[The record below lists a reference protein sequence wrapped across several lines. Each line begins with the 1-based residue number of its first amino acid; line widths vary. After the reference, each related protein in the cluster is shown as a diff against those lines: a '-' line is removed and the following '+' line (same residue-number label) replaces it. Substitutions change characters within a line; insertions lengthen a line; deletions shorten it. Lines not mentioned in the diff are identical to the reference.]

1 MWTIGLDAH
10 QRLFVVCI
18 LDSSGKLIK
27 TERLRGG
34 PVGQGR
40 PGGPVGQG
48 RPGGPEVLWAYLRK
62 LPEPFQI
69 CYEAS
74 CGYGYL
80 YDRLATLA
88 RRVQVAHPGGVRLI
102 FRAKRKHD
110 RIDARKLATLLFLE
124 QVPTVYVPPIAV
136 RSWRRLIQFRSA
148 RAALAD
154 RRRLVAQRTAVK
166 NRLRALLRAHGLTA
180 PRRQALWTRRGQAWL
195 AAVEWPTREAALERD
210 LGLDELEHLHARLR
224 TVERQLNALG
234 RRDPRITLLR
244 TIPGVGPRT
253 AEALVAWIDDVRR
266 FRHNRQ
272 VGCYFGLVPSQDQS
286 AGTNRLGHITREG
299 PSVVR
304 QLLCEAA
311 WQAKGR
317 SPFLRA
323 YFERIRHGD
332 PDRAKIAL
340 IALARYL
347 ACVAAAMLRSG
358 EAWRHDQPV
367 AAVAGVAPA
376 EAAGA
381 TAGTPATSA
390 A

>member
-18 LDSSGKLIK
+18 LDSAGKLIQ

-34 PVGQGR
+34 S
-40 PGGPVGQG
+40 
-48 RPGGPEVLWAYLRK
+48 EELLAYLRK
-62 LPEPFQI
+62 LPERFQI

-80 YDRLATLA
+80 YDRLSALA
-88 RRVQVAHPGGVRLI
+88 RRVVVAHPGGVRLI

-110 RIDARKLATLLFLE
+110 RIDARKLATLLFLD
-124 QVPTVYVPPIAV
+124 QVPMVHVPPVAV
-136 RSWRRLIQFRSA
+136 RSWRRLIQF
-148 RAALAD
+148 

-180 PRRQALWTRRGQAWL
+180 PRRGALWTGAGRAWL
-195 AAVEWPTREAALERD
+195 AEVEWPTREAALERD
-210 LGLDELEHLHARLR
+210 LGLDELGHLNACLR

-234 RRDPRITLLR
+234 RRDHRVALLR
-244 TIPGVGPRT
+244 TIPGVGART

-286 AGTNRLGHITREG
+286 GGTNRLGHITREG

-367 AAVAGVAPA
+367 AAS
-376 EAAGA
+376 
-381 TAGTPATSA
+381 AGTRATSA

>member
-1 MWTIGLDAH
+1 MWTVGLDAH

-18 LDSSGKLIK
+18 LDSTGKLVK
-27 TERLRGG
+27 QERLRGG
-34 PVGQGR
+34 A
-40 PGGPVGQG
+40 
-48 RPGGPEVLWAYLRK
+48 EALFTYLRK

-80 YDRLATLA
+80 YDRLAALA
-88 RRVQVAHPGGVRLI
+88 RRVVVAHPGGVRLI

-110 RIDARKLATLLFLE
+110 RIDARKLATLLFLD
-124 QVPTVYVPPIAV
+124 QVPSVHVPPVEV
-136 RSWRRLIQFRSA
+136 RSWRRLIQF
-148 RAALAD
+148 

-166 NRLRALLRAHGLTA
+166 NRLRALLRAYGVTA
-180 PRRQALWTRRGQAWL
+180 PRRQALWTRAGRSWL
-195 AAVEWPTREAALERD
+195 AQLEWPTPEAALERD
-210 LGLDELEHLHARLR
+210 LALDELDYLATRLR
-224 TVERQLNALG
+224 RVERQLNAVG
-234 RRDPRITLLR
+234 RRHPGVQLLR

-253 AEALVAWIDDVRR
+253 AEALVAWIDHVRR

-286 AGTNRLGHITREG
+286 AATNRLGHITREG

-347 ACVAAAMLRSG
+347 ACLAAAILRSG

-367 AAVAGVAPA
+367 AAVAPTAAVA
-376 EAAGA
+376 A
-381 TAGTPATSA
+381 TVGTRATSA

>member
-1 MWTIGLDAH
+1 MWTIGLDTH
-10 QRLFVVCI
+10 QRLFVMCI
-18 LDSSGKLIK
+18 LDSAGKLVK
-27 TERLRGG
+27 QERLRGG
-34 PVGQGR
+34 A
-40 PGGPVGQG
+40 
-48 RPGGPEVLWAYLRK
+48 EVLLAYLRK
-62 LPEPFQI
+62 LPAPFQI

-80 YDRLATLA
+80 YDRLAALA
-88 RRVQVAHPGGVRLI
+88 RRVVVAHPGGVRLI

-110 RIDARKLATLLFLE
+110 RIDARKLATLLFLD
-124 QVPTVYVPPIAV
+124 QVPMVHVPPVAV
-136 RSWRRLIQFRSA
+136 RSWRRLIQFR
-148 RAALAD
+148 
-154 RRRLVAQRTAVK
+154 RRQVAQRTALK

-180 PRRQALWTRRGQAWL
+180 PRRGALWTGAGRAWL
-195 AAVEWPTREAALERD
+195 AEVEWPTREAALERE
-210 LGLDELEHLHARLR
+210 LGLDELEHLNARLR

-234 RRDPRITLLR
+234 RREPRVALLR
-244 TIPGVGPRT
+244 TIPGIGPRT
-253 AEALVAWIDDVRR
+253 AEALAAWIDDVRR

-332 PDRAKIAL
+332 RDRAKIAL

-347 ACVAAAMLRSG
+347 ACVSAAMLRSG
-358 EAWRHDQPV
+358 EAWRDDQP
-367 AAVAGVAPA
+367 AATPALDAPP
-376 EAAGA
+376 EVAGA
-381 TAGTPATSA
+381 TAGTRATSA

>member
-10 QRLFVVCI
+10 QRLYVMCI
-18 LDSSGKLIK
+18 LDSVGKLIK
-27 TERLRGG
+27 LERLRGG
-34 PVGQGR
+34 PNELV
-40 PGGPVGQG
+40 
-48 RPGGPEVLWAYLRK
+48 AYLRK

-80 YDRLATLA
+80 YDRLTTLA
-88 RRVQVAHPGGVRLI
+88 RRVVVAHPGAVRLI

-110 RIDARKLATLLFLE
+110 RIDARKLATLLFLD
-124 QVPTVYVPPIAV
+124 QVPIVHVPPIAV
-136 RSWRRLIQFRSA
+136 RSWRRLIQF
-148 RAALAD
+148 

-166 NRLRALLRAHGLTA
+166 NRLRALLRAHGVSA
-180 PRRQALWTRRGQAWL
+180 PWRNRLWSRAGRAWL

-224 TVERQLNALG
+224 LVERQLNAVA
-234 RRDPRITLLR
+234 RRDPRVALLR
-244 TIPGVGPRT
+244 TIPGVGART

-266 FRHNRQ
+266 FRHSRQ
-272 VGCYFGLVPSQDQS
+272 LGCYFGLVPSQDQS
-286 AGTNRLGHITREG
+286 SGTNRLGHITREG
-299 PSVVR
+299 PSAVR

-317 SPFLRA
+317 SSFLKA

-358 EAWRHDQPV
+358 QAWWHDQPV
-367 AAVAGVAPA
+367 PAAPAVAPSGDMPV
-376 EAAGA
+376 
-381 TAGTPATSA
+381 TPAA
-390 A
+390 

>member
-18 LDSSGKLIK
+18 LDSSGRRIK
-27 TERLRGG
+27 TERLR
-34 PVGQGR
+34 
-40 PGGPVGQG
+40 
-48 RPGGPEVLWAYLRK
+48 GGPEVLWAYLRK

-80 YDRLATLA
+80 YDRLVGLA
-88 RRVQVAHPGGVRLI
+88 RRVLVAHPGGVRLI
-102 FRAKRKHD
+102 FRAKRKHDRSARAALAD

-124 QVPTVYVPPIAV
+124 QVPTVYVPASAV
-136 RSWRRLIQFRSA
+136 RSWRRLIQF
-148 RAALAD
+148 

-166 NRLRALLRAHGLTA
+166 NRLRSSHGRLALPGRALLRAHGLTA
-180 PRRQALWTRRGQAWL
+180 PRRGALWTRRGQAWL

-210 LGLDELEHLHARLR
+210 LGLDELEHLNARLR

-358 EAWRHDQPV
+358 EAWRHDPPV
-367 AAVAGVAPA
+367 PAVAGVAPA

-381 TAGTPATSA
+381 TAGTAATSA

>member
-18 LDSSGKLIK
+18 LDSAGKRLK
-27 TERLRGG
+27 WERIRGG
-34 PVGQGR
+34 P
-40 PGGPVGQG
+40 
-48 RPGGPEVLWAYLRK
+48 EKLLAYLRG
-62 LPEPFQI
+62 LPERFQI

-80 YDRLATLA
+80 YDRLNGLA
-88 RRVQVAHPGGVRLI
+88 RRVVVAHPGGVRLI
-102 FRAKRKHD
+102 FRAKRKCD
-110 RIDARKLATLLFLE
+110 RIDARKLATLLFLD
-124 QVPTVYVPPIAV
+124 QVPCVYVPRLEV
-136 RSWRRLIQFRSA
+136 RSWRRLIQF
-148 RAALAD
+148 

-166 NRLRALLRAHGLTA
+166 NRLRALLRAYGVEA
-180 PRRQALWTRRGQAWL
+180 PRRGGLWTRKGRVWL
-195 AAVEWPTREAALERD
+195 GALEWPTREAALERD
-210 LGLDELEHLHARLR
+210 LGLDELEHLHRRLGV
-224 TVERQLNALG
+224 VERWLNQVA
-234 RRDPRITLLR
+234 RRDPRVKCLR

-253 AEALVAWIDDVRR
+253 AEALVAWIDEVRR

-317 SPFLRA
+317 SAFARA
-323 YFERIRHGD
+323 YYERICGGD

-347 ACVAAAMLRSG
+347 ACVAAAMLRS
-358 EAWRHDQPV
+358 ETVWRHDSPS
-367 AAVAGVAPA
+367 AAETVPA
-376 EAAGA
+376 E
-381 TAGTPATSA
+381 AGTPAA
-390 A
+390 ACVTGVA